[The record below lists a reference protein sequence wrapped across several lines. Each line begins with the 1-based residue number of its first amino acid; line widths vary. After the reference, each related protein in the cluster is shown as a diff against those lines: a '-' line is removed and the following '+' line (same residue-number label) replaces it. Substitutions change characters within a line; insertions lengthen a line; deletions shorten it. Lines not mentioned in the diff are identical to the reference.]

1 MLGDTELK
9 SVDEMY
15 RAVGLRRTRSVW
27 LAYQGTR
34 SEPVGAAIAYRGPMG
49 INFSYL
55 ENRCDLLLH
64 PTLPAVDVPATVA
77 ALLNASTSAYQDF
90 ELDDIPLITD
100 EMATETLLKNGAE
113 FLRHYCQGIWLKAG
127 HQGFYQHVD
136 GFYSKLLD
144 RASKQN
150 TKHKRAAAGSQ

>member
-1 MLGDTELK
+1 M
-9 SVDEMY
+9 
-15 RAVGLRRTRSVW
+15 
-27 LAYQGTR
+27 
-34 SEPVGAAIAYRGPMG
+34 
-49 INFSYL
+49 
-55 ENRCDLLLH
+55 
-64 PTLPAVDVPATVA
+64 PATVA
-77 ALLNASTSAYQDF
+77 ALLNASASAYVDF

-136 GFYSKLLD
+136 SFYSKLLE
-144 RASKQN
+144 RANKQN